1 MLEHVAEHPAVT
13 EPLVPGTRER
23 RMIRNL
29 VLDAQAA
36 EPAVCQVNVHLAAE
50 HPLRADGENVPNDEH
65 PDHEHRVNRRS
76 AKRRIVGRELG
87 ANPVQIQDSS
97 NIADK
102 MIGRNNL
109 FKAERIEQLTLVPI
123 ELTHH
128 GIAPSRIAIPRRNH
142 CSQAPSTTFA
152 TKSAQSGH
160 TETSKDSAIRSP
172 RRRSRARW

>member
-1 MLEHVAEHPAVT
+1 MLEHVAEHLAVT
-13 EPLVPGTRER
+13 EPLVTGTRER

-36 EPAVCQVNVHLAAE
+36 EPAVCQVNVDLAAE

-65 PDHEHRVNRRS
+65 PDHEHQVNRRS

-142 CSQAPSTTFA
+142 CSQAPSMTFA
-152 TKSAQSGH
+152 TKSTKTGLMH
-160 TETSKDSAIRSP
+160 CSKNSELFAVGLP
-172 RRRSRARW
+172 